1 MIVCRWPLKRLA
13 SIKTSLGND
22 LNMQA
27 QKSFILNLKVVT
39 PMFLGGPEK
48 QAELRPQSIKGAL
61 RFWFRATHQ
70 NYREK
75 EGQLFGSEEHGTG
88 YFSVSLKDK
97 NLLPNGNVSFNSA
110 ADPLRYVA
118 YGMEKREAVREGS
131 TFSLEL
137 RFRYGVAAE
146 DRESIKRTVW
156 AWLVFGG
163 LGARSRRGFGA
174 LCVLPPYDEQL
185 SSSGLGFR
193 SKADL
198 TNSVTKFINSVN
210 KPSDLPYYSCFSF
223 QSRCLIGPEEVDAKS
238 VLRSIAQK
246 LRDYRSFEKRKSLTD
261 VHERDLFLSDHDNV
275 KHYLKDG
282 TLPPLPDRIAFGL
295 PHNYYFK
302 SLVGWAKKN
311 KFDSKTLEK
320 LVSEKIVKQTKDGTN
335 FVRFAEAYH
344 ALRNQND
351 LHARL
356 GAIGLSA
363 DKECVVIDLWR
374 FSIKSFP
381 TAYINLFSNA
391 DEERRRASPL
401 FIHIQELENG
411 KACPVVT
418 LLKAKLLPEDGKVMI
433 SRKGNTG
440 PPIRGD
446 PDFKPIDEF
455 LDDLKSNGNYEEI
468 SIQKA

>member
-1 MIVCRWPLKRLA
+1 
-13 SIKTSLGND
+13 
-22 LNMQA
+22 MQA

-75 EGQLFGSEEHGTG
+75 EEQLFGSEEHGTG

-146 DRESIKRTVW
+146 DTESIKRTVW

-163 LGARSRRGFGA
+163 LGARSRRGFGS
-174 LCVLPPYDEQL
+174 LSVCPPPGGHQFQFNVDIRFPSKTGL
-185 SSSGLGFR
+185 SKSITR
-193 SKADL
+193 
-198 TNSVTKFINSVN
+198 FINDIDTQ
-210 KPSDLPYYSCFSF
+210 SDLPSHSCFSG
-223 QSRCLIGPEEVDAKS
+223 QSRCLVGPEKDNAEDA
-238 VLRSIAQK
+238 LRSIAEN
-246 LRDYRSFEKRKSLTD
+246 LRDYRSFEKRRLLSD
-261 VHERDLFLSDHDNV
+261 PNQRDLFLKDHDNLRS
-275 KHYLKDG
+275 YLKNG
-282 TLPPLPDRIAFGL
+282 TLPPTPDRIAFGL

-320 LVSEKIVKQTKDGTN
+320 LVSENIVKQTKEDSN
-335 FVRFAEAYH
+335 FVRFGEQYWTLANG
-344 ALRNQND
+344 ALEHK
-351 LHARL
+351 LEE
-356 GAIGLSA
+356 IGLSRPQR
-363 DKECVVIDLWR
+363 DEVVCLR
-374 FSIKSFP
+374 KFAIKSFP
-381 TAYINLFSNA
+381 RAQINLFRGN
-391 DEERRRASPL
+391 EEMRRASPL
-401 FIHIQELENG
+401 FIHIQELQNG
-411 KACPVVT
+411 KACAVVT
-418 LLKAKLLPEDGKVMI
+418 LLKARLLPENGNVKISSKSHGKSPI
-433 SRKGNTG
+433 SGSA
-440 PPIRGD
+440 
-446 PDFKPIDEF
+446 DFKAIDGF
-455 LDDLKSNGNYEEI
+455 IDDIKSNGGFEEI
-468 SIQKA
+468 SILKP

>member
-1 MIVCRWPLKRLA
+1 MCRWPLKRLA

-246 LRDYRSFEKRKSLTD
+246 LRDYRSFEKRKFLTD

-302 SLVGWAKKN
+302 SLVGWLEKR
-311 KFDSKTLEK
+311 KFNGQVLAK
-320 LVSEKIVKQTKDGTN
+320 LVSYNVLEEMKEDTN
-335 FVRFAEAYH
+335 FVRFGKQYR
-344 ALRNQND
+344 ALAN
-351 LHARL
+351 
-356 GAIGLSA
+356 GALEHKLEEIGLSPPQQ
-363 DKECVVIDLWR
+363 DEVVCLWK
-374 FSIKSFP
+374 FAIKSFP
-381 TAYINLFSNA
+381 RAQINLFRGN
-391 DEERRRASPL
+391 EEMRRASPL
-401 FIHIQELENG
+401 FIHIQELQNG
-411 KACPVVT
+411 KACAVVT
-418 LLKAKLLPEDGKVMI
+418 LLKARLLPENGNVKISSKSHGKSPI
-433 SRKGNTG
+433 SGSA
-440 PPIRGD
+440 
-446 PDFKPIDEF
+446 DFKAIDGF